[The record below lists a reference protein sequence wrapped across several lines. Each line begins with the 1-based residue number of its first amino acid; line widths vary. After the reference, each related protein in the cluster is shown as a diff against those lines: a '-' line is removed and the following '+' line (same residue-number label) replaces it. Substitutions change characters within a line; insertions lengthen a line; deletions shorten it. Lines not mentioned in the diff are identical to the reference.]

1 MEYSIR
7 IIESNDWATY
17 LLVLCFLLIALAKYF
32 YPRRFDDFMMLP
44 VNNKFFTVHGKEDNL
59 QHPFNIIFFGVQVIC
74 ATVFIK
80 LLIENTFEGSRDNP
94 WLLLQICAFYCLFV
108 LAKMTIE
115 KIVANLF
122 SIDSIIDH
130 YLYQKLSYRNFISLF
145 LFAGSLIF
153 IYIFPGQY
161 KAMLVFVLAIL
172 ALNVITLLYSY
183 KKNGILIASNFLYF
197 ILYLCAL
204 EISPYIILYRL
215 IITDTSI

>member
-1 MEYSIR
+1 MGLEYSIR

-17 LLVLCFLLIALAKYF
+17 LLDLCFLLIALANYF
-32 YPRRFDDFMMLP
+32 YPRRLDDFMMLP
-44 VNNKFFTVHGKEDNL
+44 MNNKYFTVHGKEDNL
-59 QHPFNIIFFGVQVIC
+59 QHPFNI
-74 ATVFIK
+74 
-80 LLIENTFEGSRDNP
+80 
-94 WLLLQICAFYCLFV
+94 
-108 LAKMTIE
+108 
-115 KIVANLF
+115 
-122 SIDSIIDH
+122 
-130 YLYQKLSYRNFISLF
+130 F